1 LAALSLQKTRSFPP
15 HRHPIKQI
23 AHRIIESVSQF
34 NRNSD
39 NTLEIDWG
47 RARND
52 VVLPLSS
59 AQLGIWF
66 AQQIDPSNPVYNIG
80 EYLEI
85 DGFIDPLLF
94 ERALRQVVV
103 ETEALRV
110 QFVEDAEGPRQITDG
125 SPAWSMP
132 LIDVSVETDARVAAE
147 SWMKADLA
155 RPIDPTR
162 GPLFGYALF
171 KASADRFFW
180 YARYHHIVMDCF
192 GMSLV
197 AQRLAEVYTGL
208 VDGHAVGD
216 GSFGPFASLLEQ
228 DAAYRASEQFAH
240 DRQYWLDH
248 LANQPESITLGG
260 LPSR

>member
-1 LAALSLQKTRSFPP
+1 M
-15 HRHPIKQI
+15 
-23 AHRIIESVSQF
+23 SQF

-85 DGFIDPLLF
+85 EGFVDPLLF
-94 ERALRQVVV
+94 ERALREVVV

-110 QFVEDAEGPRQITDG
+110 QFIEDAEGPRQIIDD

-147 SWMKADLA
+147 SWMKTDLA

-180 YARYHHIVMDCF
+180 YARYC
-192 GMSLV
+192 
-197 AQRLAEVYTGL
+197 RCC
-208 VDGHAVGD
+208 
-216 GSFGPFASLLEQ
+216 
-228 DAAYRASEQFAH
+228 
-240 DRQYWLDH
+240 
-248 LANQPESITLGG
+248 
-260 LPSR
+260 